1 MKKVEYFWDFLFM
14 AIAVGALATI
24 FFTAVGC
31 REPYLPPD
39 DLLVLKEEAK
49 LVERSVWQGVFLD
62 RTYRVVYT
70 LDLNKMMMRI
80 ESYDGSSKENDQ
92 QRPVTLIT
100 KDGKDVIYGFTD
112 EIGKP
117 GFGLDRDALRFRQ
130 DGSKATVT
138 TSQGMLVLDM
148 KRI

>member
-1 MKKVEYFWDFLFM
+1 MKKVEFFWDYLFM
-14 AIAVGALATI
+14 VIAVGALATI
-24 FFTAVGC
+24 FFTAIGC
-31 REPYLPPD
+31 REPYLPPMD
-39 DLLVLKEEAK
+39 HPILKEEVK
-49 LVERSVWQGVFLD
+49 TEISVWQGELID
-62 RTYRVVYT
+62 RTYRIVYT